1 MSFKKININLVD
13 KTTECQI
20 RWKTELWLLNK
31 KKYKKL
37 IEIDIIFKNNFIL
50 IKLILIFLYF
60 PYLIDFLII
69 KELLLFII
77 ND

>member
-1 MSFKKININLVD
+1 MEYL
-13 KTTECQI
+13 I
-20 RWKTELWLLNK
+20 RWKMELWLLNK

-60 PYLIDFLII
+60 PYLIDFLIT
-69 KELLLFII
+69 KELFLFII

>member
-50 IKLILIFLYF
+50 IKLILILLYF